1 MVNYDVDMNIV
12 TPEDIQAKIT
22 RLKGDYLDFCI
33 AIAELQD
40 LLDEWWSKI
49 KRDLVYVQVLKDTDP
64 ITDIDEA
71 MIRGLSKKQKE
82 ELAKWHEENEGSAW
96 GAEQYEREIVQSYT
110 YMRKL
115 EQELDTYNDTVGKII
130 QRINHFS
137 KLIK

>member
-12 TPEDIQAKIT
+12 TPDDIKAKVE
-22 RLKGDYLDFCI
+22 RLKGDYIDFCI
-33 AIAELQD
+33 GIAELQN
-40 LLDEWWSKI
+40 LINEGRSKI
-49 KRDLVYVQVLKDTDP
+49 KRDLVLVWVVKEEDD
-64 ITDIDEA
+64 ISEIDEK

-115 EQELDTYNDTVGKII
+115 EQELASYNDTIGKII
-130 QRINHFS
+130 QRINYFS
-137 KLIK
+137 NLIK

>member
-12 TPEDIQAKIT
+12 DKEDIQGKIV

-40 LLDEWWSKI
+40 LLDQGWSKI
-49 KRDLVYVQVLKDTDP
+49 KRDLVYVEVIKDTDP
-64 ITDIDEA
+64 IETIDEA
-71 MIRGLSKKQKE
+71 MVRGLSKKQKE
-82 ELAKWHEENEGSAW
+82 QLAKRHEENEWSAW
-96 GAEQYEREIVQSYT
+96 WAEQYEREIVQSYT

-115 EQELDTYNDTVGKII
+115 EQELATYNDTIGKIV

>member
-1 MVNYDVDMNIV
+1 MVKYDVDMNIV
-12 TPEDIQAKIT
+12 NTEDIQSKIV
-22 RLKGDYLDFCI
+22 RLKWDYLDFCI

-49 KRDLVYVQVLKDTDP
+49 KRDLVYVQVIKDTDP
-64 ITDIDEA
+64 ISTIDEG

-82 ELAKWHEENEGSAW
+82 ELAKRHEENEWSAW
-96 GAEQYEREIVQSYT
+96 WAEQYEREIVQSYT

-115 EQELDTYNDTVGKII
+115 EQELATYNDTVGKII